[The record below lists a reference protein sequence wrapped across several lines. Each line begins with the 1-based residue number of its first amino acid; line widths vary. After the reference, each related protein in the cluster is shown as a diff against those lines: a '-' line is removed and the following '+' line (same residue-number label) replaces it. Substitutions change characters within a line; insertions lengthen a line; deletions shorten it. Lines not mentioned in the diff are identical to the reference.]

1 MADSHKNYIRERLV
15 QGLQS
20 THSKLRTAFGMVISA
35 VANFDWPESWPI
47 LMPQLLQLLQ
57 SPNQGSLRH
66 IRILTSA
73 IRPRFSLPFPWRMGY
88 IALVSSLRW
97 RQGGIGL
104 AEMIVGSQITC
115 MVHCGAWLWLR
126 RTSTRRSLCR
136 SSTTSSR
143 SCSASFQSPR

>member
-47 LMPQLLQLLQ
+47 LMPQLLHLLQ

-73 IRPRFSLPFPWRMGY
+73 IRPRF
-88 IALVSSLRW
+88 
-97 RQGGIGL
+97 
-104 AEMIVGSQITC
+104 
-115 MVHCGAWLWLR
+115 
-126 RTSTRRSLCR
+126 RSLCAGVISP
-136 SSTTSSR
+136 SSPVCVGDR
-143 SCSASFQSPR
+143 GASASPK